1 MLDRMRSEATTVDE
15 YLASLPEDRRAA
27 MTAVRDVIL
36 ANLPTG
42 IVETMN
48 WGMIT
53 YEVPLS
59 VVPDTYNGQPLA
71 FAALASQ
78 KQYMS
83 VYLMAIYTSDAWR
96 ETFETEYRASG
107 KRLDMGKSCVRFKR
121 LDDLPLDLVGRAI
134 KVCTMEEYIEA
145 YDHSMSL
152 RKNKQ
157 TRSVTTDGP

>member
-1 MLDRMRSEATTVDE
+1 MLARMRTDATSADE
-15 YLASLPEDRRAA
+15 YLASLPDDRRAA
-27 MTAVRDVIL
+27 MSAVRAVIRK
-36 ANLPTG
+36 NLPRG
-42 IVETMN
+42 IVESMN

-71 FAALASQ
+71 FAGLASQ
-78 KQYMS
+78 KHYMS
-83 VYLMAIYTSDAWR
+83 VYLMAIYASDACR
-96 ETFETEYRASG
+96 EAFEDEYRASG

-134 KVCTMEEYIEA
+134 KACSMEEYIEA

-157 TRSVTTDGP
+157 ARTPT